1 MFVATLLQ
9 GTFKRYKSSSGSL
22 YHEQDNVRWND
33 ISYTGLRCVKE
44 EQEPP
49 RDGKSIEL
57 CGKNDHKKEKDR
69 QAEYKMLNEACKA
82 KDDKSNS
89 HKATYPR
96 EHTSGPGPESSI
108 EKNSESAESKNEK
121 CDKTDVSTYGH
132 FKANA
137 AKLCEQLNLVLQ
149 HAWAPTGSN
158 EPKATTF
165 RSKENY
171 CKILRCADWIGT
183 DLCVCKISLLAIGI
197 LKASNHF
204 YAFVICLTCYLALV
218 WMNGRH
224 HNLQER
230 KLRYIQ
236 FRDDL
241 IFNCLMLFLNCIYP
255 YIDLKQYISWTI
267 ARIENTKRY
276 TEDANLISNM
286 QNYSGLSFFVILF
299 LLQCVYLCPRQM
311 NEFNPSQ
318 SLSNVQFKGDL
329 QSDNKVFR
337 DQKPLLRQELISMG
351 DIEEDIQRSQIF
363 LFFALIVIIFL
374 CLLTYTIYKRYKQR
388 GEDIRMLQ
396 NSNLSKN

>member
-1 MFVATLLQ
+1 M
-9 GTFKRYKSSSGSL
+9 
-22 YHEQDNVRWND
+22 
-33 ISYTGLRCVKE
+33 I
-44 EQEPP
+44 
-49 RDGKSIEL
+49 
-57 CGKNDHKKEKDR
+57 
-69 QAEYKMLNEACKA
+69 
-82 KDDKSNS
+82 
-89 HKATYPR
+89 
-96 EHTSGPGPESSI
+96 
-108 EKNSESAESKNEK
+108 
-121 CDKTDVSTYGH
+121 
-132 FKANA
+132 
-137 AKLCEQLNLVLQ
+137 
-149 HAWAPTGSN
+149 
-158 EPKATTF
+158 
-165 RSKENY
+165 
-171 CKILRCADWIGT
+171 
-183 DLCVCKISLLAIGI
+183 
-197 LKASNHF
+197 
-204 YAFVICLTCYLALV
+204 
-218 WMNGRH
+218 
-224 HNLQER
+224 
-230 KLRYIQ
+230 
-236 FRDDL
+236 
-241 IFNCLMLFLNCIYP
+241 FLNCIYP

-329 QSDNKVFR
+329 QADNKVFR